1 MKEKVLIT
9 GASGFIGF
17 HLIQAALK
25 EGYDVY
31 AAVRASSN
39 VAQFDGMQIQIIP
52 FDFLDK
58 TNIRK
63 NFEQYHFDYVIHAA
77 GLTRARTDEEYYEAN
92 VTTTINLAE
101 VAEEFSVKKFIFYSS
116 LAAIGPIKYDLEKKI
131 TENTTP
137 NPVTKY
143 GKSKLLAEE
152 KLKKISNLP
161 WIILRPTAVYGP
173 REKDLF
179 ILFKT
184 LKKNLDLYIGRKKQ
198 LLTFVYAQDLVDV
211 TMKAMKSN
219 VKHESYNI
227 SDGSAYS
234 KYDLADAVKKVLS
247 LKPFR
252 FHLPL
257 PLVKFAASILE
268 ATSGKKAP
276 VLSRDKL
283 HELTAENWNV
293 DISKA
298 QKELG
303 YFSEYNLQKGIKQ
316 TLEWYKDKKWL

>member
-1 MKEKVLIT
+1 MKEKLLIT

-17 HLIQAALK
+17 HLMKYALDAGF
-25 EGYDVY
+25 EVY
-31 AAVRASSN
+31 AAIRASSN
-39 VAQFDGMQIQIIP
+39 IDHFQGLQVKTAT

-58 TNIRK
+58 ENIRK
-63 NFEQYHFDYVIHAA
+63 NFERDQYDYVIHAA
-77 GLTRARTDEEYYEAN
+77 GLTRAKTDEEYFQAN
-92 VTTTINLAE
+92 VITTKNLAD
-101 VAEEFSVKKFIFYSS
+101 VAEEFSVKKFIFFSS
-116 LAAIGPIKYDLEKKI
+116 LAAIGPIPFDKEKKI
-131 TENTTP
+131 TEATRP
-137 NPVTKY
+137 HPVTKY
-143 GKSKLLAEE
+143 GKSKWLAEME
-152 KLKKISNLP
+152 LQNFKKLS
-161 WIILRPTAVYGP
+161 WIIIRPTAVYGP

-184 LKKNLDLYIGRKKQ
+184 LKKNLDLYIGRNEQ
-198 LLTFVYAQDLVDV
+198 ILSFVYASDLAKL
-211 TMKAMKSN
+211 TIQALKSDI
-219 VKHESYNI
+219 EQQGYNI
-227 SDGSAYS
+227 SDGHAYS
-234 KYDLADAVKKVLS
+234 KYDLAEAAKDVLAI
-247 LKPFR
+247 KPFR

-257 PLVKFAASILE
+257 PMVRVVASILE

-298 QKELG
+298 QNDLN